1 MLAYPKSHSFEERF
15 LEYYCPLIIGCAER
29 GKTSIPDTSDGIQ
42 IQLTIIA
49 AHVCLNLNLLLSIP
63 SVKRTMIVSQESI
76 VEHVICFIE
85 VLFYLAMTYFF
96 SVKLNY
102 LHLFIGQ
109 PGCFRHRQG
118 KKYLMEFPFI
128 SCVGTLKNPIS
139 FSLV

>member
-1 MLAYPKSHSFEERF
+1 MLFIFFFKIMFSLRDIGKIIF
-15 LEYYCPLIIGCAER
+15 LSRVTPL
-29 GKTSIPDTSDGIQ
+29 SP
-42 IQLTIIA
+42 IA
-49 AHVCLNLNLLLSIP
+49 ARVCLNFNLLLSIP
-63 SVKRTMIVSQESI
+63 SVKRIMIVSQKSI
-76 VEHVICFIE
+76 VERVICFIK
-85 VLFYLAMTYFF
+85 VLFYLVMKYFL